1 MDYKGWDF
9 SEHVA
14 SAQNLGC
21 GPAESSA
28 KVGTPSRPGLA
39 PILHGVLSA
48 WDSMPIEAPG
58 AREVLTRPS
67 TAKTFWSSQ
76 ALLKGQPGRAIGF
89 LSPTRG
95 ATGEPPPSHR
105 QTWSHARGPGGLRL
119 QTTLSPTQRSP
130 IIQKLCQS
138 SVRSWGNRV
147 MVRHRTP
154 VKHIA

>member
-76 ALLKGQPGRAIGF
+76 ALLKRTARQSYRLPE
-89 LSPTRG
+89 SYQRG
-95 ATGEPPPSHR
+95 HWRTTPFPPSNLEPCP
-105 QTWSHARGPGGLRL
+105 WPRG
-119 QTTLSPTQRSP
+119 TEAADY
-130 IIQKLCQS
+130 
-138 SVRSWGNRV
+138 
-147 MVRHRTP
+147 P
-154 VKHIA
+154 VPHPKEPHYPEAMPEFC